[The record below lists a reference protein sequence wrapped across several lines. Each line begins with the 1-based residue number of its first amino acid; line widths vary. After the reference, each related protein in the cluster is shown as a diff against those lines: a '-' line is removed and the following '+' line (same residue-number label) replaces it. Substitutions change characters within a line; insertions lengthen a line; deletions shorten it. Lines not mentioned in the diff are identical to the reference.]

1 MAFGNIAM
9 VSGDWGHRDVQGHL
23 QDVGLAPRLGF
34 DGSGYRVPNYGLP
47 GALITL
53 KGAIIRKLQKIRDHK
68 GDEVTSEGSVRLVT
82 PTEAEIDVTWYLNVE
97 GKQRNILLVIWRG
110 SALNNHYTQE
120 LFY

>member
-9 VSGDWGHRDVQGHL
+9 VSCDWGHREAQGHL

-34 DGSGYRVPNYGLP
+34 DGTGYRVPDYGLP

-68 GDEVTSEGSVRLVT
+68 GDEVMSEGSVRLVT
-82 PTEAEIDVTWYLNVE
+82 PTENEIDVTWYLNVE
-97 GKQRNILLVIWRG
+97 GKQRSMLLVTWRG
-110 SALNNHYTQE
+110 DMNNSHYTQE